1 MSTFS
6 FFANFN
12 VNLYG
17 RTVFA
22 CLIKHYVH
30 THMFGYNINRV
41 FNFARIACNRV
52 HCTRTG
58 EHGSPLHYFCNC
70 ISFIQFISIIVFVSL
85 LSGRPMNAPTD
96 THILLYIIWSG
107 NTDFHFAIH
116 IPDHNFQLSIFNFQL
131 NCVYQ
136 YTIILIQNYIRIK
149 TFSSTWQAFF
159 RHLYIRL

>member
-1 MSTFS
+1 MIKTVYSNLHAMRAIVCIAHDWENTVLPYKMTTTLFHLYALL
-6 FFANFN
+6 FHN
-12 VNLYG
+12 VC
-17 RTVFA
+17 TVT
-22 CLIKHYVH
+22 C
-30 THMFGYNINRV
+30 
-41 FNFARIACNRV
+41 
-52 HCTRTG
+52 
-58 EHGSPLHYFCNC
+58 
-70 ISFIQFISIIVFVSL
+70 
-85 LSGRPMNAPTD
+85 GRPMNAPTD

-149 TFSSTWQAFF
+149 TFSSIWQAFF

>member
-1 MSTFS
+1 MFIHICFDITYVYSILH
-6 FFANFN
+6 AMRAIVCNAHDWEN
-12 VNLYG
+12 
-17 RTVFA
+17 TV
-22 CLIKHYVH
+22 L
-30 THMFGYNINRV
+30 
-41 FNFARIACNRV
+41 
-52 HCTRTG
+52 
-58 EHGSPLHYFCNC
+58 PLHYFGNYG
-70 ISFIQFISIIVFVSL
+70 SFIRFISIIVFVSL
-85 LSGRPMNAPTD
+85 LGGRPMNAPTD

-149 TFSSTWQAFF
+149 TFSSIWQAFF